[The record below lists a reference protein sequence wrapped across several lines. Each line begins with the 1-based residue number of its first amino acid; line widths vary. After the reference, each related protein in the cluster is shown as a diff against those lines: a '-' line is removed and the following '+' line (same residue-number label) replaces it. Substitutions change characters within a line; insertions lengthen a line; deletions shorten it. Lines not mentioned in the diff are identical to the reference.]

1 LTRRRFGP
9 YHRSG
14 TAVLPGVFS
23 LSVFESLR
31 ARLDRLFAEPAPDP
45 RARAERLRDAL
56 AEASVG
62 LARMR
67 EGLAATEQEL
77 AAERR
82 QLDDTERRGRL
93 AAQVSDAETVAIAER
108 FAVRHRERVAVLERK
123 VVVQR
128 DELGLAR
135 REIEEMTIEV
145 RAAVRPDTDA
155 SLRDAWR
162 ELEAAG
168 GARPGIDLEGEL
180 ERARADRERMERAVE
195 AQLAQLKKKLGRDEK

>member
-1 LTRRRFGP
+1 MSSPAFR
-9 YHRSG
+9 
-14 TAVLPGVFS
+14 PGVFS

-31 ARLDRLFAEPAPDP
+31 ARLDRLFTEPAPDP
-45 RARAERLRDAL
+45 RARAEQLRDAL

-67 EGLAATEQEL
+67 EGLAATEREL

-82 QLDDTERRGRL
+82 QLEDTERQGRL
-93 AAQVSDAETVAIAER
+93 AARVSDAETVAIAER
-108 FAVRHRERVAVLERK
+108 FALRHRERVAVLERK
-123 VVVQR
+123 LVVQR

-135 REIEEMTIEV
+135 REIEEMTVEV

-155 SLRDAWR
+155 SLRAAWR

-168 GARPGIDLEGEL
+168 GARPGVDLEGEL
-180 ERARADRERMERAVE
+180 ERARAERELMERAVE
-195 AQLAQLKKKLGRDEK
+195 AQLAQLKKKLGRSDT

>member
-1 LTRRRFGP
+1 LTRRRSGP
-9 YHRSG
+9 YHKSG

-67 EGLAATEQEL
+67 DGLAATEQEL
-77 AAERR
+77 AAERQ

-93 AAQVSDAETVAIAER
+93 AAQVSDMETVAIAER
-108 FAVRHRERVAVLERK
+108 FAVRHRERVAVLARK
-123 VVVQR
+123 LVVQR

-155 SLRDAWR
+155 SLRAAWR

-195 AQLAQLKKKLGRDEK
+195 AQLAQLKKRLGRGEK